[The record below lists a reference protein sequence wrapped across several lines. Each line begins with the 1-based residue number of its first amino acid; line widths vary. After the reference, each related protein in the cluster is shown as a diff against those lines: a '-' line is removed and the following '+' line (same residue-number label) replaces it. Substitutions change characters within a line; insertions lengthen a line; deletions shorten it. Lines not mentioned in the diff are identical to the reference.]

1 MTTRANAAENH
12 IAGRIDATRAREVR
26 AERDQQIAA
35 VARHNASAFIGL
47 NDNEQ
52 VSFAK
57 HLIRFAREDLMVL
70 IDAPGA
76 AAFLSSQA
84 YEAGKGILPVKIAR
98 ARAEQE
104 MARLTTA
111 ANQGGEQS

>member
-1 MTTRANAAENH
+1 MTRANAIQDRE
-12 IAGRIDATRAREVR
+12 AGRIDATRAREVR

-35 VARHNASAFIGL
+35 VARDAASSFIGL

-52 VSFAK
+52 ASFAK
-57 HLIRFAREDLMVL
+57 HLVRHAREDLMTL

-84 YEAGKGILPVKIAR
+84 YEAGKGILPVKVAR
-98 ARAEQE
+98 ARAEQ
-104 MARLTTA
+104 LFKA
-111 ANQGGEQS
+111 ANQDGEGRG